1 MSASDKSLKNRAV
14 AWQVPGSQTRK
25 KKQSKYWNEA
35 RFEKFL
41 SSQLTISRIWSGLGG
56 NLNNPASKYLD
67 IWENPSL
74 PAWWTSWSGVVWW
87 GVLPRPVSHLIL
99 RRIIIL
105 MFPLAV
111 CSVFRARVRL
121 GCLVLAM
128 CSLHVFASE
137 MSLTRTG
144 RKSTESSSGQKYSLN
159 LSSFHQLSSSQS
171 YNRAPPSCSWNSTP
185 NSWKICARMMTMSQL
200 VNFRVRF

>member
-56 NLNNPASKYLD
+56 NLNNPQRAN
-67 IWENPSL
+67 IWISGKIIL
-74 PAWWTSWSGVVWW
+74 AWCGLLYFPEQCLTSSW
-87 GVLPRPVSHLIL
+87 GGE
-99 RRIIIL
+99 IIL

-111 CSVFRARVRL
+111 CSVFRVSQSRPC
-121 GCLVLAM
+121 CLVLAM
-128 CSLHVFASE
+128 CSPRVFASE
-137 MSLTRTG
+137 MSLTRTD
-144 RKSTESSSGQKYSLN
+144 RKSSESSSGQNYSLN
-159 LSSFHQLSSSQS
+159 FSTFNQQSSSQ
-171 YNRAPPSCSWNSTP
+171 
-185 NSWKICARMMTMSQL
+185 
-200 VNFRVRF
+200 F